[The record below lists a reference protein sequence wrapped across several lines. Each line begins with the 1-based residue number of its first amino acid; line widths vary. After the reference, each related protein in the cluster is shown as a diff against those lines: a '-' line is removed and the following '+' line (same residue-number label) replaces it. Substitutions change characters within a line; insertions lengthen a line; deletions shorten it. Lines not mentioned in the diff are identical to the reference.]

1 MVRAIVHDLVFA
13 RALIFNKP
21 YATQCQAFVDWM
33 PVRYFAAFTWEFL
46 LSIKGMECLDLD
58 RFGALQFCCAC
69 WACR

>member
-13 RALIFNKP
+13 RAPIFHKP
-21 YATQCQAFVDWM
+21 YAAQCQAFVDSM
-33 PVRYFAAFTWEFL
+33 PVRYFAALTWNFL

-58 RFGALQFCCAC
+58 RFGARRLCCAC